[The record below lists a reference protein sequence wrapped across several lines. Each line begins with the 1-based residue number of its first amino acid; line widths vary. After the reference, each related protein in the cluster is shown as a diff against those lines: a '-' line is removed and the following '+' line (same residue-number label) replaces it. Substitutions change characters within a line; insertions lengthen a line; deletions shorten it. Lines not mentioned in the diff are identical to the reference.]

1 MKEIDKKIAGQGPTL
16 GVTTVAET
24 VDKASG
30 DSDNVLEGT
39 AKTDTSN
46 LAFLSVIVYI
56 MIRIQVTYIF
66 NELNLEVGSF

>member
-1 MKEIDKKIAGQGPTL
+1 MKEIDKKIAGQGHTL

-30 DSDNVLEGT
+30 DSDNVLEST

>member
-1 MKEIDKKIAGQGPTL
+1 MEQGRTL

-30 DSDNVLEGT
+30 DSDNVLERT

-46 LAFLSVIVYI
+46 LAFPSVIVYI
-56 MIRIQVTYIF
+56 MSRIQVTYIF
-66 NELNLEVGSF
+66 NELNFELGSF